1 MILDF
6 IQLSKRISIP
16 PHMQTLEGAIN
27 AELCSMMAVRVEY
40 LRNLKIWLLN
50 FMLKKT
56 MTASEIMG
64 NIFVNE
70 KNNQTDNL
78 TRLAKYQLP
87 LSVVKIL
94 NTDQ

>member
-1 MILDF
+1 
-6 IQLSKRISIP
+6 
-16 PHMQTLEGAIN
+16 
-27 AELCSMMAVRVEY
+27 MMAVRVEQ

-64 NIFVNE
+64 NIFTTEENS
-70 KNNQTDNL
+70 QTDNL

-87 LSVVKIL
+87 LSVVEVL
-94 NTDQ
+94 NKDQ